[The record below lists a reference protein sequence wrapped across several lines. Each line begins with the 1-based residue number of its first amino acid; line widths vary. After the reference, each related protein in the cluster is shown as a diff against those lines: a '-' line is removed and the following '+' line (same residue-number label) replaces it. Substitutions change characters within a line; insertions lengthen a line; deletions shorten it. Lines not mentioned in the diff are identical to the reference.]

1 MVVARLLVLALLVPA
16 LLCFALY
23 AFTGNERFKRYGVR
37 LVRWTM
43 IALVVFFVGLGAI
56 MLWQL
61 LVVPTT

>member
-1 MVVARLLVLALLVPA
+1 LVPA

-37 LVRWTM
+37 LVRWTV